1 MSTASETQAPNYYY
15 LGFIRSWVARRRIAI
30 SIACFTALIVFNL
43 AVLRRHPGN
52 PLEFWQWNCGLGFGL
67 ILIGLAIRSW
77 SAGTLVKVQ
86 ELITSG
92 PYALSRNPLYVG
104 SFLMMYGFAL
114 IMLDWLSI
122 AFIAGPMS
130 VLYYFQVLNEEKYL
144 AALTPAM
151 VEVHQQTSRF
161 CAHEFNSNWRNGVV
175 SCLAAQSRVP
185 GDCWGPSGIVG
196 LVMLSSLG
204 VAYFKIDAKGLDSRA
219 RCECMRESVALSVGA
234 SKVDVEELAT
244 VKQHMA
250 QVSEITCFQFFGCHL
265 FFRDPLYECSRSLKF
280 IGCWCP
286 LQTLPIDQLNLLD
299 PIT

>member
-1 MSTASETQAPNYYY
+1 MSTASETQAPNYYQD

-144 AALTPAM
+144 AALHP
-151 VEVHQQTSRF
+151 EQWSKYIQQTSRF
-161 CAHEFNSNWRNGVV
+161 VPMKFNSNWRNGWSV
-175 SCLAAQSRVP
+175 AQWLRNREYQAIA
-185 GDCWGPSGIVG
+185 GALLGIVG

-204 VAYFKIDAKGLDSRA
+204 
-219 RCECMRESVALSVGA
+219 
-234 SKVDVEELAT
+234 
-244 VKQHMA
+244 
-250 QVSEITCFQFFGCHL
+250 
-265 FFRDPLYECSRSLKF
+265 
-280 IGCWCP
+280 W
-286 LQTLPIDQLNLLD
+286 
-299 PIT
+299 